1 MAIVPEISITDLK
14 AKLAA
19 QAIVVLDIRAVDD
32 YEAGHIDTAQLL
44 TNDDLK
50 NFIEHAD
57 KDRSYAVCCYRGISS
72 QSAVLYLR
80 NSGFKDVY
88 SVSGGYNAW
97 SQYSKESA

>member
-1 MAIVPEISITDLK
+1 MPSVPEISVNDLK

-19 QAIVVLDIRAVDD
+19 QAITVLDIRAGHD
-32 YEAGHIDTAQLL
+32 YEAGHIETAQLV
-44 TNDDLK
+44 TNDSLTK
-50 NFIEHAD
+50 FIEQAD
-57 KDRSYAVCCYRGISS
+57 KDKPYAVCCYWGVSS

-97 SQYSKESA
+97 SQHSEESA